1 MKLDRCAAC
10 HRSMGAQVSKIKHLK
25 LDQWEDS
32 QVARMK
38 EARLIFKR
46 LHFWNIKGFKNQ
58 YVPDDHW
65 STPIRLETWMQ
76 SWNTSNGFLQ
86 ATEKLTVLRPR
97 LYVLFVFVFVLVCDV
112 DALILL
118 QTLVEQWIL
127 AKYGREEFIHPERQS
142 YTSGFMEV
150 STFIFA
156 PLHRP

>member
-10 HRSMGAQVSKIKHLK
+10 HRSMGAQISKIKHLK

-38 EARLIFKR
+38 EVRLILKR
-46 LHFWNIKGFKNQ
+46 LHFWIIKGFKNQ
-58 YVPDDHW
+58 YQMVIGQPRSGW
-65 STPIRLETWMQ
+65 KPECKAEIRAMGSSKLQ
-76 SWNTSNGFLQ
+76 KSWQFNAPGCMCSL
-86 ATEKLTVLRPR
+86 L
-97 LYVLFVFVFVLVCDV
+97 FVLVCDV

>member
-1 MKLDRCAAC
+1 M
-10 HRSMGAQVSKIKHLK
+10 
-25 LDQWEDS
+25 
-32 QVARMK
+32 
-38 EARLIFKR
+38 
-46 LHFWNIKGFKNQ
+46 
-58 YVPDDHW
+58 
-65 STPIRLETWMQ
+65 
-76 SWNTSNGFLQ
+76 
-86 ATEKLTVLRPR
+86 
-97 LYVLFVFVFVLVCDV
+97 LFVFVFVLVCDV